1 MIVPVDSLDDP
12 RIAHYRGLKDRE
24 LARAG
29 DLFIAEGD
37 YVVRRLLA
45 SRYPTV
51 SVLLSRRRLEQIVP
65 LVPDG
70 VPVYVGD
77 DPMIRQILGFKFH
90 TGVIAVGRR
99 LPTASLADIFEGR
112 EGPVT
117 LVVCPEVSNSDN
129 MGSLIRISAA
139 FGAGAMVLGE
149 RCHDPFWRQSI
160 RVSMGTIFSMPLVR
174 SENLLRNMNEL
185 RGRWGVQLI
194 ASVLDDAAEPL
205 AGASRPQ
212 RVGLLF
218 GNEAQGLDAAHVA
231 ACDRRVTIPMKLGT
245 DSLNVSIAAALFLYH
260 FTQVTS
266 PSAAP
271 TARPGSLRGP

>member
-1 MIVPVDSLDDP
+1 MLLPVDSLDDP
-12 RIAHYRGLKDRE
+12 RIAHYRGLKDRD
-24 LARAG
+24 LARQG

-51 SVLLSRRRLEQIVP
+51 SVLLARRRVEPIVP
-65 LVPDG
+65 LVPAE
-70 VPVYVGD
+70 VPVYVAED
-77 DPMIRQILGFKFH
+77 ALIRQVLGFKFH

-99 LPTASLADIFEGR
+99 LPSESLENVFEGR
-112 EGPVT
+112 AGRVT

-139 FGAGAMVLGE
+139 FGADAMVLGE

-174 SENLLRNMNEL
+174 STDLLADLKQL
-185 RGRWGVQLI
+185 RERWGVELI
-194 ASVLDDAAEPL
+194 ATVLADGAEPL
-205 AGASRPQ
+205 ARAGRGE
-212 RVGLLF
+212 RIGLLF
-218 GNEAQGLDAAHVA
+218 GNEAQGLDERHVA

-260 FTQVTS
+260 FTQEQ
-266 PSAAP
+266 P
-271 TARPGSLRGP
+271 TALRR

>member
-1 MIVPVDSLDDP
+1 MLIPIDSLDDP
-12 RIAHYRGLKDRE
+12 RIAHYRALKDRD
-24 LARAG
+24 LARTG

-45 SRYPTV
+45 SRYPAV
-51 SVLLSRRRLEQIVP
+51 SVLLAKRRVDAIAP
-65 LVPDG
+65 LAPPE
-70 VPVYVGD
+70 VPVFVGD
-77 DPMIRQILGFKFH
+77 DAMIRQILGFKFH

-99 LPTASLADIFEGR
+99 LPSTPMDRIFEGR
-112 EGPVT
+112 TGPMT

-129 MGSLIRISAA
+129 MGSLIRVSAA
-139 FGAGAMVLGE
+139 FGADAMILGE

-174 SENLLRNMNEL
+174 SEDLLRDLAEL
-185 RGRWGVQLI
+185 RQRWGVQLV
-194 ASVLDDAAEPL
+194 ATVLADDAEPL
-205 AGASRPQ
+205 ARAPRPD
-212 RVGLLF
+212 RIALLF

-260 FTQVTS
+260 FTQEL
-266 PSAAP
+266 AP
-271 TARPGSLRGP
+271 GR

>member
-1 MIVPVDSLDDP
+1 MPSITVPVDSLDDP
-12 RIAHYRGLKDRE
+12 RIAHYRGLKDRD
-24 LARAG
+24 LARLG

-45 SRYPTV
+45 SDYPTV
-51 SVLLSRRRLEQIVP
+51 SVLLSRRRVDHILP

-77 DPMIRQILGFKFH
+77 DSMIRQILGFKFH

-99 LPTASLADIFEGR
+99 RPSLSLAELFESR
-112 EGPVT
+112 TGPMT
-117 LVVCPEVSNSDN
+117 LVVCPEVSNSEN

-139 FGAGAMVLGE
+139 FGADALVLGE

-174 SENLLRNMNEL
+174 SDTLLRDLNEM
-185 RGRWGVQLI
+185 RRRWGVELI
-194 ASVLDDAAEPL
+194 ATVLDDDAEPL
-205 AGASRPQ
+205 AHAARGGRIA
-212 RVGLLF
+212 LLF
-218 GNEAQGLDAAHVA
+218 GNEAQGLDPAHVA

-260 FTQVTS
+260 FTQE
-266 PSAAP
+266 
-271 TARPGSLRGP
+271 RPRASS

>member
-1 MIVPVDSLDDP
+1 MIFPVDSLDDA

-45 SRYPTV
+45 SPYPTV
-51 SVLLSRRRLEQIVP
+51 SVLLSRRRVEQILP
-65 LVPDG
+65 LVPAG

-77 DPMIRQILGFKFH
+77 DAMIRQILGFKFH
-90 TGVIAVGRR
+90 TGVIAIGRR
-99 LPTASLADIFEGR
+99 LPTASLADVFEGR
-112 EGPVT
+112 SGPMTV
-117 LVVCPEVSNSDN
+117 VVCPEVSNSDN

-139 FGAGAMVLGE
+139 FGADAMVLGE

-174 SENLLRNMNEL
+174 SENLLRDLEEL
-185 RGRWGVQLI
+185 RQRWGVQLI
-194 ASVLDDAAEPL
+194 ASVLDEGAEPL
-205 AGASRPQ
+205 AVAPRPA
-212 RVGLLF
+212 RIGLLF
-218 GNEAQGLDAAHVA
+218 GNEAQGLDAAHVE

-260 FTQVTS
+260 FTQEVTP
-266 PSAAP
+266 PSTGA
-271 TARPGSLRGP
+271 GS

>member
-1 MIVPVDSLDDP
+1 MLIPIDNLDDP
-12 RIAHYRGLKDRE
+12 RIAHDRGLKDRD
-24 LARAG
+24 LARVG

-45 SRYPTV
+45 SPYPTV
-51 SVLLSRRRLEQIVP
+51 SVLLSKRRVEAIAP
-65 LVPDG
+65 LVPPD
-70 VPVYVGD
+70 VPVFVGD
-77 DPMIRQILGFKFH
+77 DAMIRQILGFKFH

-99 LPTASLADIFEGR
+99 LPSTPLNQLFEGR
-112 EGPVT
+112 TDAMT

-129 MGSLIRISAA
+129 MGSLIRVSAA
-139 FGAGAMVLGE
+139 FGADAMILGE

-174 SENLLRNMNEL
+174 SDDLLRDLAEL
-185 RGRWGVQLI
+185 RRGWGVQLL
-194 ASVLDDAAEPL
+194 ATVLDDDAESLAAAP
-205 AGASRPQ
+205 RPD
-212 RVGLLF
+212 RIALLF

-260 FTQVTS
+260 FTQEV
-266 PSAAP
+266 AP
-271 TARPGSLRGP
+271 GR